1 MKKHGKKYR
10 EAADLIE
17 KDRLYSLE
25 EGIALLKK
33 TSTTKFDSSVEV
45 HMNLGVNPKHADQMV
60 RATVPLPHGT
70 GKEVRVVAFVN
81 DDHVKEAKAA
91 GAVEAGNEDLIEK
104 ITKGWLD
111 FDTAVATP
119 DMMKNLAKIAKTLGQ
134 KGLMP
139 NPKAGTVT
147 LEIGT
152 AISEIKKGKVEFRTD
167 KLANLH
173 NIFGKVSFDEAK
185 LVENLKTYLKAI
197 NDIKPATLKGTYIK
211 SISLST
217 TMGPPV
223 RLDVQQVLAGLAG

>member
-223 RLDVQQVLAGLAG
+223 RLDVQQVLAGQAG